1 MRMDPRRLLLVACLL
16 VCPAA
21 ALAQPAP
28 PPLPPDPPANGGAVL
43 KDRVVAVV
51 DEDPILASEVDR
63 AIVLGLAQRN
73 PGEGDTA
80 FRRRVLNGLVAD
92 RLRLHE
98 IDRFG
103 LAQVPVDEIEKGVA
117 AIRERFPDDEAFRK
131 ALRQVGLSLSA
142 LRQLVA
148 RQLIVLTYVDELLGP
163 RIFLTPEEI
172 ERYHRTELTREMQR
186 QGAAVPPLDDVR
198 EQIRDV
204 LRQRKLNQE
213 LERWTEEL
221 RREADVSIYPEPA
234 DRPLPPVVHRIE
246 KKP

>member
-1 MRMDPRRLLLVACLL
+1 MLMDPRRLLLVACLL

-28 PPLPPDPPANGGAVL
+28 PPLPPANSGAVL

-63 AIVLGLAQRN
+63 AIVLGLVQMN
-73 PGEGDTA
+73 PGEGDAA

-172 ERYHRTELTREMQR
+172 ERYYRTELTREMQR

-213 LERWTEEL
+213 LDRWTEEL
-221 RREADVSIYPEPA
+221 RREADISTYPEPA